1 MAAREMSLQVE
12 GVWVSVR
19 GCAGARGKRKGA
31 WDRLHRPGGVPLVLD
46 QALPPAHLPSHPIAS
61 PQRPVKTPLGRL

>member
-19 GCAGARGKRKGA
+19 GVLVQEVKEKGSGI
-31 WDRLHRPGGVPLVLD
+31 GGTGLEGCLW
-46 QALPPAHLPSHPIAS
+46 S
-61 PQRPVKTPLGRL
+61 